1 MNISDSL
8 DQYADICRD
17 AIKKS
22 SAKLNKSF
30 ENLLVEILL
39 LYMIIPR
46 KINFTQMERYG
57 SHCEQTYRSN
67 FNRKRSECIN
77 WLLFNLSLAKRSLDM
92 DGLLAVAID
101 PCYISKAGRKT
112 AHIGTFWSGCA
123 GSMKHGLE
131 IMGLGLVDVMANT
144 CMMLRAHQTPGMS
157 ELKQRNKT
165 LVQHYIGVIKRY
177 SKELVKVTDIVVAD
191 AYFSTS
197 TFVDG
202 IAEFGFHLVSS
213 FRDNADLRYLYTGPR
228 TGRRGRPK
236 LIDGKIDYESLDRSR
251 MEKLHIEGLEGKAY
265 TLLAYSKAMKR
276 KVRLVIWIMPNNKH
290 KLFFSTK
297 LTMTG
302 EEVLRTYRS
311 RFQIEFCY
319 RDAKQ
324 FAGLTHCQAR
334 HTRQLDFSYNAS
346 FSALNV
352 AKVMMRENG
361 LPYSMASF
369 KSLMFNSYYTK
380 RIFDVSRIRPNQ
392 TLISKIVKELFGW
405 QRKAA

>member
-1 MNISDSL
+1 M
-8 DQYADICRD
+8 
-17 AIKKS
+17 
-22 SAKLNKSF
+22 
-30 ENLLVEILL
+30 
-39 LYMIIPR
+39 
-46 KINFTQMERYG
+46 
-57 SHCEQTYRSN
+57 
-67 FNRKRSECIN
+67 
-77 WLLFNLSLAKRSLDM
+77 
-92 DGLLAVAID
+92 
-101 PCYISKAGRKT
+101 
-112 AHIGTFWSGCA
+112 
-123 GSMKHGLE
+123 
-131 IMGLGLVDVMANT
+131 
-144 CMMLRAHQTPGMS
+144 
-157 ELKQRNKT
+157 
-165 LVQHYIGVIKRY
+165 
-177 SKELVKVTDIVVAD
+177 TDIVVAD

-202 IAEFGFHLVSS
+202 IAEFGFHLVSR

-228 TGRRGRPK
+228 TGKRGRPK
-236 LIDGKIDYESLDRSR
+236 LIDGKIDYESLDHSR

-276 KVRLVIWIMPNNKH
+276 KVRLVIWIMPNKKH
-290 KLFFSTK
+290 KFFFSTK

-302 EEVLRTYRS
+302 EEVLRTYRY

-334 HTRQLDFSYNAS
+334 HMRQLDFSYNAS

-352 AKVMMRENG
+352 AKVMMRENE

-369 KSLMFNSYYTK
+369 KSLMFNSHYTK

>member
-1 MNISDSL
+1 M
-8 DQYADICRD
+8 
-17 AIKKS
+17 
-22 SAKLNKSF
+22 
-30 ENLLVEILL
+30 
-39 LYMIIPR
+39 
-46 KINFTQMERYG
+46 
-57 SHCEQTYRSN
+57 
-67 FNRKRSECIN
+67 
-77 WLLFNLSLAKRSLDM
+77 
-92 DGLLAVAID
+92 
-101 PCYISKAGRKT
+101 
-112 AHIGTFWSGCA
+112 
-123 GSMKHGLE
+123 
-131 IMGLGLVDVMANT
+131 
-144 CMMLRAHQTPGMS
+144 
-157 ELKQRNKT
+157 
-165 LVQHYIGVIKRY
+165 
-177 SKELVKVTDIVVAD
+177 TDIVVAD

-197 TFVDG
+197 TFADG
-202 IAEFGFHLVSS
+202 IAEFGFHLVSR

-228 TGRRGRPK
+228 TGKRGRPR
-236 LIDGKIDYESLDRSR
+236 LIDGKIDYESLDHSR

-352 AKVMMRENG
+352 AKVMMRENE

>member
-1 MNISDSL
+1 MDIFKDAVEDS
-8 DQYADICRD
+8 A
-17 AIKKS
+17 
-22 SAKLNKSF
+22 AKITKSF
-30 ENLLVEILL
+30 EKILIEVIIL
-39 LYMIIPR
+39 FMVIPR
-46 KINFTQMERYG
+46 KINFTQMGRYG
-57 SHCEQTYRSN
+57 LHVEQTYRNAFGLKKS
-67 FNRKRSECIN
+67 KCID
-77 WLLFNLSLAKRSLDM
+77 WLKLNVSLAKRFL
-92 DGLLAVAID
+92 GKQGRWAIAID
-101 PCYISKAGRKT
+101 PSYISKAGKKT
-112 AHIGTFWSGCA
+112 PHIGRFWSGCA
-123 GSMKHGLE
+123 QSVKHGLE
-131 IMGLGLVDVMANT
+131 IMGIGLIDIDT
-144 CMMLRAHQTPGMS
+144 KDCMMLRAHQS
-157 ELKQRNKT
+157 LNNKELSLRNKT
-165 LVQHYIGVIKRY
+165 MVDFYISVIKRY
-177 SKELVKVTDIVVAD
+177 RKELIKVTDIVVAD

-202 IAEFGFHLVSS
+202 IAEFGFHLVSR

-228 TGRRGRPK
+228 TGKRGRPK
-236 LIDGKIDYESLDRSR
+236 LIDGKINYEKLDYFR

-276 KVRLVIWIMPNNKH
+276 KVRLVIWIMPNKKH

-324 FAGLTHCQAR
+324 FVGLTHCQAR

-352 AKVMMRENG
+352 AKVMMKENEQ
-361 LPYSMASF
+361 PYSIASF

-392 TLISKIVKELFGW
+392 TLISKIIKELFGW

>member
-1 MNISDSL
+1 MNTGL
-8 DQYADICRD
+8 DQYMDIFKD
-17 AIKKS
+17 AVED
-22 SAKLNKSF
+22 SAAKITKSF
-30 ENLLVEILL
+30 EKILIEVIIL
-39 LYMIIPR
+39 FMVIPR
-46 KINFTQMERYG
+46 KINFTQMGRYG
-57 SHCEQTYRSN
+57 LHVEQTYRNAFGLKKS
-67 FNRKRSECIN
+67 KCID
-77 WLLFNLSLAKRSLDM
+77 WLKLNVSLAKRFL
-92 DGLLAVAID
+92 GKQGRWAIAID
-101 PCYISKAGRKT
+101 PSYISKAGKKT
-112 AHIGTFWSGCA
+112 PHIGRFWSGCA
-123 GSMKHGLE
+123 QSVKHGLE
-131 IMGLGLVDVMANT
+131 IMGIGLIDIDT
-144 CMMLRAHQTPGMS
+144 KDCMMLRAHQS
-157 ELKQRNKT
+157 LNNKELSLRNKT
-165 LVQHYIGVIKRY
+165 MVDFYISVIKRY
-177 SKELVKVTDIVVAD
+177 RKELIKVTDIVVAD

-202 IAEFGFHLVSS
+202 IAEFGFHLVSR

-228 TGRRGRPK
+228 TGKRGRPK
-236 LIDGKIDYESLDRSR
+236 LIDGKINYEKLDYFR

-276 KVRLVIWIMPNNKH
+276 KVRLVIWIMPNKKH

-324 FAGLTHCQAR
+324 FVGLTHCQAR

-352 AKVMMRENG
+352 AKVMMKENEQ
-361 LPYSMASF
+361 PYSIASF

-392 TLISKIVKELFGW
+392 TLISKIIKELFGW